1 MKKRINL
8 RNFAGTNRL
17 SDGGERSHSVTAAV
31 DPDDFKTNL
40 FELMALLYRKRFSIG
55 LITIAAMTITAAVML
70 LTSNQYTST
79 CSILPSGQ
87 IDQMA
92 QLKSL
97 AGLSGRGASD
107 ENSSMLY
114 PQVLGSR
121 HLYDAVLSSEF
132 TYEENGRSVTTDLSE
147 YFGSTNPDEL
157 RSQLAD
163 IMSVNVDQMTGM
175 IRVSAETTQPALSQA
190 ILECT
195 LTELENYN
203 LYKRQSQG
211 RESVQYLERE
221 LSRTGEELA
230 VAEAALEDYRMANR
244 DWDRTTDPIILTQ
257 HSRAQREVDAKAAT
271 NLYLERQLEV
281 ARLNAQKDTPIVRI
295 LDSPNLPTIK
305 SSPRRALSVLL
316 MGMVTLLL
324 TSLLMI
330 LRDAFARWSGRSIG
344 EIVRDRHDVSSE
356 PVSAER
362 VSPVLSQKDDV
373 LV

>member
-97 AGLSGRGASD
+97 AGLSGGGASD

-190 ILECT
+190 ILERT

-344 EIVRDRHDVSSE
+344 EIVRDRHDVSPE
-356 PVSAER
+356 PVSA
-362 VSPVLSQKDDV
+362 VLIQKDDV